1 MSEDLIEYLHEGDP
15 VTDSL
20 LDEEPLR
27 HLEVAADP
35 LHESLFGIHDALGGG
50 GRCQAEAA

>member
-50 GRCQAEAA
+50 GGCQAEAA

>member
-1 MSEDLIEYLHEGDP
+1 MSEDLIEYLHERHP

-20 LDEEPLR
+20 LDEQPLR

-35 LHESLFGIHDALGGG
+35 LHERLFGIHDAFGGG

>member
-1 MSEDLIEYLHEGDP
+1 MSEDLIEYLHERHP
-15 VTDSL
+15 VTDGL
-20 LDEEPLR
+20 LDEQPLR

-35 LHESLFGIHDALGGG
+35 LHERLFGIHDAFGGG